1 VRDLRQPWLFGA
13 AFTCPPEGLPGSSDA
28 TVRPIDAS
36 PSARLIQTKL
46 EPLRVSPIRLKRRP
60 SNAPAPDTKSH
71 SSLDMRNN
79 PAIAVAV
86 ITICLLL
93 LWLMVL
99 SDSAINGILAHQL
112 RIAGRSNLAALE

>member
-1 VRDLRQPWLFGA
+1 
-13 AFTCPPEGLPGSSDA
+13 
-28 TVRPIDAS
+28 
-36 PSARLIQTKL
+36 
-46 EPLRVSPIRLKRRP
+46 
-60 SNAPAPDTKSH
+60 
-71 SSLDMRNN
+71 MRNN